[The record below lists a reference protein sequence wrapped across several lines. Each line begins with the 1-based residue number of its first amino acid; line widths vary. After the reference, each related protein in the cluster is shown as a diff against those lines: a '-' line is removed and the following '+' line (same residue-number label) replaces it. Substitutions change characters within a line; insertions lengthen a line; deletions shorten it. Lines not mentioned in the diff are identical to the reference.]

1 MYHGASEL
9 VKRFRL
15 YTFSR
20 DTLTFR
26 ELKWGRTRLL
36 GWGLAAGIVLLLG
49 AMELN
54 ERTGDRWSLGF
65 TRTSLMKQENRVLR
79 QQLEMVTNRIQVLEG
94 RLADLNEHG
103 NHLRLLAD
111 LPTISDDERRAGIG
125 GAVEEVDFATS
136 PDVNALLNR
145 LRQSVGAA
153 ERELTL
159 QMSSYRDMSSQ
170 FETNKA
176 RFAHLPAIRPMEGYY
191 SRRGIGLRLH
201 PILNYY
207 RPHEG
212 LDIANDVGTPVYATG
227 DGVVNFAGR
236 SGGLGIMVE
245 VDHGYSYRTVY
256 GHLSKILVREGQRV
270 KRGDLLARSGNTG
283 LSSGPHLHYE
293 VRLNGIAQNPLEY
306 FLDDV
311 PFDDDLAGVLSG
323 PSERTG
329 RE

>member
-1 MYHGASEL
+1 MN
-9 VKRFRL
+9 RFRL

-20 DTLTFR
+20 KTLTFE

-36 GWGLAAGIVLLLG
+36 VWGLVVGIALLLG
-49 AMELN
+49 AMEVN
-54 ERTGDRWSLGF
+54 ERTGDQWSLGF
-65 TRTSLMKQENRVLR
+65 TRTNLMKQENRVLR
-79 QQLEMVTNRIQVLEG
+79 QQLEMVTRRIQLLEG
-94 RLADLNEHG
+94 RLAEINNHG

-111 LPTISDDERRAGIG
+111 MPTISEDERRAGIG
-125 GAVEEVDFATS
+125 GSVEEVDFTTS

-145 LRQSVGAA
+145 LRQSVGSA

-159 QMSSYRDMSSQ
+159 QMTSYRDISRQ

-212 LDIANDVGTPVYATG
+212 LDIANDVGTAVYATG
-227 DGVVNFAGR
+227 DGLVTFSGR

-270 KRGDLLARSGNTG
+270 RRGDLIARSGNTG

>member
-1 MYHGASEL
+1 M
-9 VKRFRL
+9 KRFRL

-26 ELKWGRTRLL
+26 ELRWGRTRLL
-36 GWGLAAGIVLLLG
+36 AWGLVVGVALLLG

-79 QQLEMVTNRIQVLEG
+79 QQLQMVTGRIELLEA
-94 RLADLNEHG
+94 RLAELNSHG

-111 LPTISDDERRAGIG
+111 LPTISEDERRAGIG
-125 GAVEEVDFATS
+125 GTVEEVDFATS
-136 PDVNALLNR
+136 SDVNLVLNR
-145 LRQSVGAA
+145 LRTSVATA

-159 QMSSYRDMSSQ
+159 QMTSYRDMSKQ

-176 RFAHLPAIRPMEGYY
+176 RFSHLPAIRPMEGYY
-191 SRRGIGLRLH
+191 SRKGIGLRLH

-212 LDIANDVGTPVYATG
+212 LDIANDVGTAVYAAA
-227 DGVVNFAGR
+227 DGAVSFAGR

-245 VDHGYSYRTVY
+245 VDHGYSYHTVY
-256 GHLSKILVREGQRV
+256 GHLSKILVREGQQV
-270 KRGDLLARSGNTG
+270 KRGDLIARSGNTG

-311 PFDDDLAGVLSG
+311 PFEDDLAGVLSA
-323 PSERTG
+323 PSERGG

>member
-1 MYHGASEL
+1 

-20 DTLTFR
+20 DTLTFQ

-36 GWGLAAGIVLLLG
+36 AWGLVAGIALLLG
-49 AMELN
+49 ALEIN
-54 ERTGDRWSLGF
+54 QRTGDRWSLGF
-65 TRTSLMKQENRVLR
+65 TRTNLMKQENRVLR
-79 QQLEMVTNRIQVLEG
+79 QQLQMVTHRIQQLEG
-94 RLADLNEHG
+94 RLAELNDHG

-111 LPTISDDERRAGIG
+111 LPTISEDERQAGVG
-125 GAVEEVDFATS
+125 GAVDEVDFATS
-136 PDVNALLNR
+136 PDVSTLLNR
-145 LRQSVGAA
+145 LRNSVASA
-153 ERELTL
+153 ERELSL
-159 QMSSYRDMSSQ
+159 QVTSYRDMSAK

-212 LDIANDVGTPVYATG
+212 LDIANDVGTQVHATG
-227 DGVVNFAGR
+227 DGVVSFAGR

-245 VDHGYSYRTVY
+245 VDHGFSYHTVY
-256 GHLSKILVREGQRV
+256 GHLSKVLVREGQRV
-270 KRGDLLARSGNTG
+270 KRGDVIARSGNTG

-311 PFDDDLAGVLSG
+311 PYEDDLAGVLSG
-323 PSERTG
+323 PSARTER
-329 RE
+329 E